1 MKVEGHPN
9 LERDMNTG
17 AVVNNNHNAYQNYL
31 MKKNRQDKEHQEI
44 RDMRHDINSLKEDM
58 STIKDLLLKL
68 AEK

>member
-17 AVVNNNHNAYQNYL
+17 AVVNNNRNAYQNYL
-31 MKKNRQDKEHQEI
+31 LKRYRQEKDDQEI
-44 RDMRHDINSLKEDM
+44 RDMKHDINSLKEDM

>member
-17 AVVNNNHNAYQNYL
+17 AVVNNNRNAYQNYIL
-31 MKKNRQDKEHQEI
+31 KKHRQEQDDEEI
-44 RDMRHDINSLKEDM
+44 RDMRKDINSLKDDM

-68 AEK
+68 TEK

>member
-17 AVVNNNHNAYQNYL
+17 AVVNNNRNAYQNYL
-31 MKKNRQDKEHQEI
+31 LKKYRQEKDDQEI

>member
-17 AVVNNNHNAYQNYL
+17 AVVNNNRNAYQNYL
-31 MKKNRQDKEHQEI
+31 LKKYRQEKDDQEI
-44 RDMRHDINSLKEDM
+44 LDMRHDINSLKEDM

>member
-9 LERDMNTG
+9 LERDMVTG
-17 AVVNNNHNAYQNYL
+17 AVVNTNYNAYQNYL
-31 MKKNRQDKEHQEI
+31 LKKYRQEKDNQEI

>member
-17 AVVNNNHNAYQNYL
+17 AVVNNNHNAYRNYL
-31 MKKNRQDKEHQEI
+31 LKKYRQEKDDQEI

>member
-9 LERDMNTG
+9 LERDMTTG
-17 AVVNNNHNAYQNYL
+17 AVVNTNHNAYQHYL
-31 MKKNRQDKEHQEI
+31 LKKHRQDKDNQEI

-58 STIKDLLLKL
+58 STIKDLIIKL

>member
-9 LERDMNTG
+9 LERDMTTG
-17 AVVNNNHNAYQNYL
+17 AVVNTNHNAYKNYL

-44 RDMRHDINSLKEDM
+44 RDMKDDINSLKDDM

>member
-17 AVVNNNHNAYQNYL
+17 AVVNNNRNAYQNYL
-31 MKKNRQDKEHQEI
+31 LKRYRQEKDDQEI

>member
-9 LERDMNTG
+9 LERDMTTG
-17 AVVNNNHNAYQNYL
+17 AVVNTNRNAYQNYL

-44 RDMRHDINSLKEDM
+44 RDMKDDINSLKDDM

>member
-9 LERDMNTG
+9 LERDMTTG
-17 AVVNNNHNAYQNYL
+17 AVVNTNHNAYQNYL
-31 MKKNRQDKEHQEI
+31 LKKYRQEKDNQEI